1 MTQCTQSM
9 LNNNLIFAINFL
21 YICLLQVSP
30 ACLPILASLR
40 WPKPKREKQQAGESC
55 LRPPEL
61 GMCIFSASSGKC
73 CQMEQLAA
81 MTVSSSALPLTPLL
95 GVGGSSGSIPPPP
108 PPPIILR
115 LEWGQPWR
123 YLFKWRDSPSC
134 NLATLKVPLSNDA
147 VTRTNLRV
155 PSLTQ
160 FKLKQVY
167 KKENVNVL
175 FIQKSS
181 VTFAFDICNR
191 SKCCPPLIVISSAA
205 GQMGHLVGQI
215 ARYGIFQYVTS
226 HH

>member
-1 MTQCTQSM
+1 MFTAGIPGLS
-9 LNNNLIFAINFL
+9 A
-21 YICLLQVSP
+21 YIGLTEV
-30 ACLPILASLR
+30 AKA
-40 WPKPKREKQQAGESC
+40 KAGETIGRRVMSETSRAGHVYFFRVVRKV
-55 LRPPEL
+55 LSD
-61 GMCIFSASSGKC
+61 GA
-73 CQMEQLAA
+73 
-81 MTVSSSALPLTPLL
+81 VSSNDSFFICPSFNPNT
-95 GVGGSSGSIPPPP
+95 GGGGEPWVNPPPP

-175 FIQKSS
+175 FI
-181 VTFAFDICNR
+181 
-191 SKCCPPLIVISSAA
+191 
-205 GQMGHLVGQI
+205 
-215 ARYGIFQYVTS
+215 
-226 HH
+226 

>member
-1 MTQCTQSM
+1 
-9 LNNNLIFAINFL
+9 
-21 YICLLQVSP
+21 
-30 ACLPILASLR
+30 
-40 WPKPKREKQQAGESC
+40 
-55 LRPPEL
+55 
-61 GMCIFSASSGKC
+61 
-73 CQMEQLAA
+73 MEQLAA
-81 MTVSSSALPLTPLL
+81 MIVSSSALPLTPILR
-95 GVGGSSGSIPPPP
+95 GGGEPWVNPP

-175 FIQKSS
+175 FI
-181 VTFAFDICNR
+181 
-191 SKCCPPLIVISSAA
+191 
-205 GQMGHLVGQI
+205 
-215 ARYGIFQYVTS
+215 
-226 HH
+226 